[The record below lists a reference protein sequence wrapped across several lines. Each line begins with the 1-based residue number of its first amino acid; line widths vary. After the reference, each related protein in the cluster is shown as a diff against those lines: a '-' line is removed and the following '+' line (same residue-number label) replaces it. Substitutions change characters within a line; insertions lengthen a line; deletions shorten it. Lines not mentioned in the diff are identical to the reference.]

1 MNCCAV
7 RAYLQAFAD
16 NELSPERCIEI
27 EQHLVQCSE
36 CLAEVDL
43 TRSLCRATRTSIAQY
58 SVCPDMHARLVKC
71 LKEERSRHNSHSFDP
86 LSWRVIAPLSAAAAM
101 TLFLSAKFPGAM
113 PDVVTAVKQ
122 VASDQTSP
130 MQRSASLD
138 DNEWGRNSSQ
148 EVMEASSQDSGLMDF
163 LIRHHASRY
172 EPDMVEPSSVN
183 GLESHLGF
191 RVQTPD
197 LRRYGARFEGANMI
211 PVNRSRA
218 AVLHYNLGG
227 KRVTLYMYNPDEISL
242 RAQRALIPR
251 VVGNRAVFVGHRR
264 GYSIATCESEGVGY
278 AVTADLSGEESA
290 ELVAALDL

>member
-1 MNCCAV
+1 MNCCAL

-27 EQHLVQCSE
+27 EQHLAQCSE
-36 CLAEVDL
+36 CLAEVEL
-43 TRSLCRATRTSIAQY
+43 TRSLCRATRASVAQRA
-58 SVCPDMHARLVKC
+58 VCPEVHARLAKC
-71 LKEERSRHNSHSFDP
+71 LKEERLRQNSFDP

-101 TLFLSAKFPGAM
+101 TLFLSAKFPGAV

-122 VASDQTSP
+122 VASDRAGTKQST
-130 MQRSASLD
+130 ASLD
-138 DNEWGRNSSQ
+138 GSELARNSSQ

-172 EPDMVEPSSVN
+172 ESDMIEPASVKH
-183 GLESHLGF
+183 LESHLGF
-191 RVQTPD
+191 RIQTPD

-227 KRVTLYMYNPDEISL
+227 KRVTLYMYNPEEISL
-242 RAQRALIPR
+242 RAQRALTPR